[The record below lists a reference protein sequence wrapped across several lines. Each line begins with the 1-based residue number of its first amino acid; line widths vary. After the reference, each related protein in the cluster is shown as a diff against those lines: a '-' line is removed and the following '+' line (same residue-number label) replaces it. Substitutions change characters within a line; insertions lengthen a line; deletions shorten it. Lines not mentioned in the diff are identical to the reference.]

1 MVLSGLHYSDPKGIA
16 KWTKSITDEY
26 LNSILLAK
34 YGCKTHRKWRTGKRQ
49 PNRAIQTQFRFHRSW
64 ILHFKKRL
72 AKYSMKTM
80 AAGIKDD
87 QSV

>member
-1 MVLSGLHYSDPKGIA
+1 VDTYNYSDPKELQNGQNPSLMNI
-16 KWTKSITDEY
+16 

-49 PNRAIQTQFRFHRSW
+49 PNRAIQNYNQIFHRSW

-80 AAGIKDD
+80 AAGIKE
-87 QSV
+87 